1 MKVDFYW
8 HDYKYLAYEI
18 ALAHREL
25 VGLFGRE
32 PIVTPDGLSVECEDG
47 WEGDAYRATYFR
59 EAVAENGYRIVPLQ
73 AVLEASMSGEAQA
86 QNRQKTR
93 YSAHGIHDYRGKFNP
108 QIVRAIGNML
118 GLKPGDWVLDPFCGS
133 GTTLLEAAHIG
144 WNAIGVDCNPL
155 GVLIARAKIAAISV
169 PVGELLGESEGI
181 KQRLGEIWNRAL
193 GAGVKAFGTGERTG
207 ETPVLRLERGDFG
220 TGETPVLRLER
231 GDFGTGETPV
241 LCLGDFGTGETP
253 VLRLETPAHAFS
265 QEQIRLIGGE
275 DWQSRVP
282 SLDYLRLWFAESVLV
297 QLAAIMDEI
306 ERVRSVPVRQILQV
320 ILSDLVREVSLQEPT
335 DLRIRRRKSSS
346 DNSPAIPLFM
356 EAVTS
361 KVERVVRA
369 RKYIPEVPSMQEALL
384 GDSRTC
390 AGVVRGHSPQQ
401 FDAAITSPPYV
412 TALPYIETLRLS
424 LVLLGLIGSDEIRG
438 TEKSLIGSREITAGE
453 RLQLEG
459 EIVRNDSR
467 LPNEC
472 WGLCENLRDAIDK
485 SQDGFRRQNVP
496 ALLYKYLGDMAVMF
510 GEVGEL
516 LGAGAPFA
524 LVVGRNKTQLGGQTF
539 TIDTPELLALLAV
552 EKGWA
557 VREKMELDTFCRFDV
572 HHVNSIRSETL
583 LILEK
588 RG

>member
-8 HDYKYLAYEI
+8 HDYKYLAYERS
-18 ALAHREL
+18 LAHREL

-32 PIVTPDGLSVECEDG
+32 PIVTRDGLSVESEDG

-59 EAVAENGYRIVPLQ
+59 EAVAENGSRIVPLQ

-93 YSAHGIHDYRGKFNP
+93 YSGHGIHEYRGKFNP

-118 GLKPGDWVLDPFCGS
+118 GLKSGDWVLDPFCGS

-155 GVLIARAKIAAISV
+155 GVLIAGAKIAAMRV
-169 PVGELLGESEGI
+169 PVEELLAESEGI
-181 KQRLGEIWNRAL
+181 KQRLGDVWMRAISAV
-193 GAGVKAFGTGERTG
+193 GK
-207 ETPVLRLERGDFG
+207 DFG
-220 TGETPVLRLER
+220 M
-231 GDFGTGETPV
+231 
-241 LCLGDFGTGETP
+241 
-253 VLRLETPAHAFS
+253 PAHPFS
-265 QEQIRLIGGE
+265 QEQIRLIAGE

-297 QLAAIMDEI
+297 QLAAILGEI
-306 ERVRSVPVRQILQV
+306 ERVRSVPVRQIMQV
-320 ILSDLVREVSLQEPT
+320 ILSDIVREVSLQEPA

-346 DNSPAIPLFM
+346 ENSPAIPLFM

-361 KVERVVRA
+361 KVERVLKA
-369 RKYIPEVPSMQEALL
+369 RKYITEVPAVQEALL
-384 GDSRTC
+384 GDSRCC
-390 AGVVRGHSPQQ
+390 AGVVRGHSPQL
-401 FDAAITSPPYV
+401 FDAAITSPPYAS
-412 TALPYIETLRLS
+412 ALPYIETLRLS
-424 LVLLGLIGSDEIRG
+424 LVLLGLIGSDRIRE

-459 EIVRNDSR
+459 EMVRNESR

-472 WGLCENLRDAIDK
+472 WLLCEKLRDAIDK
-485 SQDGFRRQNVP
+485 SVDGCRRQNVP
-496 ALLYKYLGDMAVMF
+496 VLLYKYLADMGIMF
-510 GEVGEL
+510 EDVGYL

-524 LVVGRNKTQLGGQTF
+524 LVVGRNKTVLGGHTF

-552 EKGWA
+552 DKGWA

-588 RG
+588 WG